1 MKEGRNGMRRAYRD
15 ISLQKKMPVLFC
27 SLLLL
32 IILTAGIFLAWHYNN
47 VFRQYFQENFSMAIT
62 TNANGVRE
70 VFRTV
75 GNGMDVVCDNKSAY
89 VTENKKNVSA
99 IADTVLFTDP
109 KEEGFDLHQMVE
121 ERWADE
127 AMLKVL
133 FHPACLYALLV
144 PEEYPIAVYLRAWDG
159 IENGFYKDRGME
171 AFPWYE
177 KALDK
182 KGENYWFQEEEFPER
197 LYTARLLQYRY
208 FTWQEGYAVK
218 NLGMMVVG
226 IDFSEIENRIDM
238 TEMPER
244 AQICILDENGRVL
257 YTNGE
262 KEGFLSEESLI
273 SVWGT
278 THDKI
283 EYCEYQGEQ
292 YLVQKDTVAQGL
304 ELLTVI
310 PADAINR
317 MSLQMLGIL
326 LILLTV
332 AFVVGMFLISLL
344 SHAITAPI
352 VRLAGRMETGILEP
366 VEEEEFGNDEIGI
379 LYQGYNRMQEKIR
392 EMLKD
397 VWESAEKQKNA
408 ELQLL
413 QAQINPHFVYNSL
426 GTISCHALLNGQD
439 VIAKQLNM
447 LVSIMRYQTRE
458 PDGLVPLEK
467 EIGIIRQ
474 YAEIQKMS
482 SGGTVQFAYSIAPE
496 CAMILIPKLIIQPLV
511 ENCIIHG
518 FDSVRKDG
526 QVEICAEMTEE
537 GVIRITVTDNGRGG
551 DMDAIN
557 RYIHG
562 EESDE
567 IHDSLGVKNVYDR
580 IRRVYG
586 PGGGLEYCTG
596 PRGGAMAIITIQMKK
611 EVTYDNNKKSG
622 TGH

>member
-1 MKEGRNGMRRAYRD
+1 MRKAYRD
-15 ISLQKKMPVLFC
+15 ISLRKKMPVLFC
-27 SLLLL
+27 SLLLM

-70 VFRTV
+70 VFRAV
-75 GNGMDVVCDNKSAY
+75 DNGMDVVCDNGSAY
-89 VTENKKNVSA
+89 VTEDKKNVSA
-99 IADTVLFTDP
+99 IADTVIFTDP
-109 KEEGFDLHQMVE
+109 KEESFDLYHMVE
-121 ERWADE
+121 ARRADE

-133 FHPACLYALLV
+133 FYPACVYALLV
-144 PEEYPIAVYLRAWDG
+144 PGEYPIAVYLRAWDG
-159 IENGFYKDRGME
+159 IGNGFYKDRGVD

-177 KALDK
+177 KTMDK
-182 KGENYWFQEEEFPER
+182 KGENCWFREDEFPDR
-197 LYTARLLQYRY
+197 LFTARLLQYQY
-208 FTWQEGYAVK
+208 FTWQEGYDVK
-218 NLGMMVVG
+218 NLGVMVVG

-244 AQICILDENGRVL
+244 AQICILDENGEIL

-273 SVWGT
+273 SIWGT
-278 THDKI
+278 TQDKV

-304 ELLTVI
+304 ELLTII
-310 PADAINR
+310 PADAINQ
-317 MSLQMLGIL
+317 MSFRMLGIL
-326 LILLTV
+326 LVLLAV
-332 AFVVGMFLISLL
+332 ALLVGIFLISLL

-352 VRLAGRMETGILEP
+352 VRLAGRMERGILEP
-366 VEEEEFGNDEIGI
+366 VEEEDFGGDEIGI
-379 LYQGYNRMQEKIR
+379 LYRGYNRMQEKIQ
-392 EMLKD
+392 EMLKN
-397 VWESAEKQKNA
+397 VWDSAEKQKNA

-439 VIAKQLNM
+439 AIAKQLNM
-447 LVSIMRYQTRE
+447 LVQIMRYQTRE

-467 EIGIIRQ
+467 EIAIIRQ
-474 YAEIQKMS
+474 YAELQKMS
-482 SGGTVQFAYSIAPE
+482 SGGTVQFVYSIAPE
-496 CAMILIPKLIIQPLV
+496 CTMILIPKLIIQPLV

-526 QVEICAEMTEE
+526 RVEICAEMTEE
-537 GVIRITVTDNGRGG
+537 GKIRITVADNGRGG
-551 DMDAIN
+551 DMEAIN

-562 EESDE
+562 EDSGD

-596 PRGGAMAIITIQMKK
+596 LQGGAMAVITIQMKK
-611 EVTYDNNKKSG
+611 EVTLP
-622 TGH
+622 